1 MPMRRSTRRELIGAA
16 AAGAA
21 FAAVPPAWAKR
32 ILSTRAGVGPGSFLS
47 GVASGEPSATAVTFW
62 SKLTTSRPTS
72 GARLIVARDEDMR
85 RTVAT
90 AVIPT
95 GRSLDGTLK
104 ARIGG
109 LKPHTRYYYVW
120 ESGDDVSPVG
130 RTQTLVPAG
139 SAEPQRIAMSSCQAY
154 AFGYFR
160 AHADAAAQD
169 LDLAVFLG
177 DYIYEVKRQ
186 PNPSEPRP
194 DTIEATDLRS
204 YRAKYRLYRTD
215 DALREL
221 HRLHP
226 AVHIWDDHEVA
237 NNYTDNRP
245 APSAMQRAAAYRVAF
260 EWLPRVVYPRERYR
274 IFKRISLGATADLF
288 LLDERQYRSVNA
300 DGKPVLILG
309 ERQMQW
315 LIAGLKASRAQWKI
329 IANQVVIAP
338 MDFGSGE
345 LEDSWGGYDN
355 SRTRLLGE
363 IERAGISNVVFYT
376 GDAHVFMTNFLAS
389 DPNAFKSDPSHRPS
403 AVEYV
408 GGSVTTPA
416 SDRAEPEVQASNP
429 WIRMFNGT
437 NHGYA
442 LVSADASTLVT
453 EYRRS
458 EVASPIGGTTTFER
472 FTQAAGTNTPTR
484 ESFGRPT

>member
-1 MPMRRSTRRELIGAA
+1 MPSRSTRRELIGAA

-21 FAAVPPAWAKR
+21 SAAVPPAWAER
-32 ILSTRAGVGPGSFLS
+32 ILSTRAGIGRGSFRD

-62 SKLTTSRPTS
+62 SKLTTSGPTS
-72 GARLIVARDEDMR
+72 GARLIVAKDEDMR
-85 RTVAT
+85 HTVAT
-90 AVIPT
+90 AVVPT

-139 SAEPQRIAMSSCQAY
+139 SAEAQRIAMSSCQAY

-204 YRAKYRLYRTD
+204 YRAKCPRYPTD

-260 EWLPRVVYPRERYR
+260 EWLARGGGPARRHP
-274 IFKRISLGATADLF
+274 
-288 LLDERQYRSVNA
+288 LLQ
-300 DGKPVLILG
+300 
-309 ERQMQW
+309 
-315 LIAGLKASRAQWKI
+315 
-329 IANQVVIAP
+329 
-338 MDFGSGE
+338 
-345 LEDSWGGYDN
+345 
-355 SRTRLLGE
+355 RT
-363 IERAGISNVVFYT
+363 
-376 GDAHVFMTNFLAS
+376 
-389 DPNAFKSDPSHRPS
+389 
-403 AVEYV
+403 
-408 GGSVTTPA
+408 
-416 SDRAEPEVQASNP
+416 
-429 WIRMFNGT
+429 
-437 NHGYA
+437 
-442 LVSADASTLVT
+442 
-453 EYRRS
+453 
-458 EVASPIGGTTTFER
+458 
-472 FTQAAGTNTPTR
+472 
-484 ESFGRPT
+484 